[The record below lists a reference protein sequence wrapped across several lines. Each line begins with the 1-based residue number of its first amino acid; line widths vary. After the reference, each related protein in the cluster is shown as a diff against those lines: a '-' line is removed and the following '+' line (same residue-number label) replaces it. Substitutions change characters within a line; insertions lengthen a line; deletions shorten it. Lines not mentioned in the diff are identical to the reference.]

1 MLPRPTVAASASP
14 VLGVAHS
21 RASEKKVCPALQPC
35 DMCANSQLYF
45 WSRLPGSSVCTGVAP
60 GVHAGDV
67 RSAWHRRGGSASQA
81 RAARAHGPPRR
92 PPRKSSQ
99 PFSSS
104 LVTSANLRFAEM
116 IRTLRPRLCPTFHA
130 GRICEPGR
138 PTPRIL
144 ALSSGSGPRQERAP
158 GLGTCRAACRCPR
171 GEPAFLARGRLC
183 TGPTPTSGVA
193 RFNKFYLAAQV
204 TAR

>member
-21 RASEKKVCPALQPC
+21 RASETKVCPALQLC
-35 DMCANSQLYF
+35 DMCANSALF
-45 WSRLPGSSVCTGVAP
+45 LVKA
-60 GVHAGDV
+60 
-67 RSAWHRRGGSASQA
+67 AWVECLHRRSPRRARRRCQVGLAQTRGKREPGARGTSA
-81 RAARAHGPPRR
+81 RATAAASAEVLSAIFFVFSDKCKPRF
-92 PPRKSSQ
+92 P
-99 PFSSS
+99 
-104 LVTSANLRFAEM
+104 EM

-158 GLGTCRAACRCPR
+158 GLGTWRAACRCPR
-171 GEPAFLARGRLC
+171 GEPAFLARGQSLYWSYSNVWRR
-183 TGPTPTSGVA
+183 S
-193 RFNKFYLAAQV
+193 F
-204 TAR
+204 

>member
-14 VLGVAHS
+14 ILGVAHS

-60 GVHAGDV
+60 GVHPGDV

-81 RAARAHGPPRR
+81 RAARAHGATAAASAEVLSAIFFVFSDKCKPRF
-92 PPRKSSQ
+92 P
-99 PFSSS
+99 
-104 LVTSANLRFAEM
+104 EM

-138 PTPRIL
+138 PHLVFSP
-144 ALSSGSGPRQERAP
+144 
-158 GLGTCRAACRCPR
+158 
-171 GEPAFLARGRLC
+171 
-183 TGPTPTSGVA
+183 
-193 RFNKFYLAAQV
+193 
-204 TAR
+204 